1 MVLPFT
7 AITALP
13 SMTPVRVY
21 IQAVRRAL
29 RSSGCRFFSTG
40 RLVGSL
46 GRACPWD
53 WPRAEGHG
61 SRAGV
66 TGRSWRVDG
75 IGAGSP
81 RLGRFDTTHRPCGA
95 RAPINP
101 PHPPTL
107 PTPDVLPSP
116 LQRESGNETDTD
128 DFHLHGGEQKQVE
141 SRDSL

>member
-46 GRACPWD
+46 GRACPWI
-53 WPRAEGHG
+53 GH
-61 SRAGV
+61 V
-66 TGRSWRVDG
+66 LKDTGQGLV
-75 IGAGSP
+75 
-81 RLGRFDTTHRPCGA
+81 
-95 RAPINP
+95 
-101 PHPPTL
+101 
-107 PTPDVLPSP
+107 
-116 LQRESGNETDTD
+116 
-128 DFHLHGGEQKQVE
+128 
-141 SRDSL
+141 